1 MPTLR
6 TAAAAPASNLALRGG
21 GPLDFVKQAVGGNS
35 DAGLDENG
43 HYTLVLVRHGESQW
57 NKENRFT
64 GWVDVP
70 LAESGMEEAHRAAK
84 NLKEEGF
91 TFDILYTSVLQRAI
105 KTGLTI
111 LEDMG
116 LLWIPIEKNWR
127 LNERHYGALQGLNK
141 KETVEKHGTDQVNVW
156 RRSYDVP
163 PPAMDE
169 SHEFFAGKEPKYA
182 NWDTKADGPIPMTE
196 CLKDCVARFLPW
208 FNSVCIP
215 SIKSGKKVL
224 IAAHGNSLRA
234 LVKHL
239 DNLSDEEICGLNIPT
254 AIPLVYKLDKNF
266 KPVKV
271 EGAYGCLSGRYACDP
286 EVVRAAIEGVAAQ
299 TGGAKK
305 E

>member
-1 MPTLR
+1 MAPPTTSL
-6 TAAAAPASNLALRGG
+6 NLGLRGG
-21 GPLDFVKQAVGGNS
+21 FIGAVKDMMSGNS

-141 KETVEKHGTDQVNVW
+141 KETVEKHGADQVNVW

-169 SHEFFAGKEPKYA
+169 DHEFYAGKEAKYA
-182 NWDTKADGPIPMTE
+182 NWDEGKDGPLPKTE

-215 SIKSGKKVL
+215 SMKAGKKVL

-239 DNLSDEEICGLNIPT
+239 DSLSDEQICGLNIPT

-266 KPVKV
+266 KPVSV
-271 EGAYGCLSGRYACDP
+271 EGAYPPLSARYACDP
-286 EVVRAAIEGVAAQ
+286 AVVKAAIEGVAAQ
-299 TGGAKK
+299 TGPKK
-305 E
+305 A

>member
-1 MPTLR
+1 MGDVNKMRVLLTLL
-6 TAAAAPASNLALRGG
+6 AAAAAHAATPVAWGAGRAPSRLAMAPPTTSLNLGLRGG
-21 GPLDFVKQAVGGNS
+21 FIGAVRDMMSGNS

-105 KTGLTI
+105 KAGLTI

-116 LLWIPIEKNWR
+116 LLWIPIEKNWC

-141 KETVEKHGTDQVNVW
+141 KETVEKHGADQVNVW

-163 PPAMDE
+163 PPPWTRTTSSMR
-169 SHEFFAGKEPKYA
+169 
-182 NWDTKADGPIPMTE
+182 
-196 CLKDCVARFLPW
+196 ARR
-208 FNSVCIP
+208 P
-215 SIKSGKKVL
+215 SMPTGT
-224 IAAHGNSLRA
+224 RA
-234 LVKHL
+234 RTAR
-239 DNLSDEEICGLNIPT
+239 SPRLNASRT
-254 AIPLVYKLDKNF
+254 ASPASCR
-266 KPVKV
+266 
-271 EGAYGCLSGRYACDP
+271 GSTRYASH
-286 EVVRAAIEGVAAQ
+286 R
-299 TGGAKK
+299 
-305 E
+305 